1 MSVKKSDFKRY
12 ARIFSEADQKSLLTK
27 KAVNFT
33 PMDLAAIYN
42 VPTNYTGAGQKIA
55 FIELGGGYRQTDLDR
70 FFTSFG
76 WSSVP
81 TVQFVSVLGATNN
94 PTVANSDDMEVMLDL
109 AVAIGVAKGITPIVY
124 MAPNST
130 NGFIAAINKAVAD
143 RVNII
148 SISWGAPESYWL
160 NTDLTRMNNAIQA
173 AASANISVF
182 VASGDSGA
190 SDGIR
195 GLNVDYPGS
204 CPSATSCGG
213 TTLRANGTSYLSET
227 TWNDIYGATGG
238 GYSNRFVMPS
248 FQLGMGLAKN
258 RRGVPDVAGDAD
270 PASGILVPVDGG
282 NYVIGGT
289 SAAAPFWAGITA
301 IMNEALGRNL
311 GFMNPIIYS
320 KFKQNGTNRAFHD
333 VTSGNNSGY
342 IAKVGWDACT
352 GCGTP
357 NVTNLIAALR

>member
-33 PMDLAAIYN
+33 P
-42 VPTNYTGAGQKIA
+42 
-55 FIELGGGYRQTDLDR
+55 
-70 FFTSFG
+70 
-76 WSSVP
+76 
-81 TVQFVSVLGATNN
+81 
-94 PTVANSDDMEVMLDL
+94 
-109 AVAIGVAKGITPIVY
+109 
-124 MAPNST
+124 
-130 NGFIAAINKAVAD
+130 
-143 RVNII
+143 
-148 SISWGAPESYWL
+148 
-160 NTDLTRMNNAIQA
+160 
-173 AASANISVF
+173 
-182 VASGDSGA
+182 
-190 SDGIR
+190 
-195 GLNVDYPGS
+195 
-204 CPSATSCGG
+204 
-213 TTLRANGTSYLSET
+213 
-227 TWNDIYGATGG
+227 
-238 GYSNRFVMPS
+238 
-248 FQLGMGLAKN
+248 
-258 RRGVPDVAGDAD
+258 
-270 PASGILVPVDGG
+270 SGILVPVDGG

-342 IAKVGWDACT
+342 TAKVGWDACT

>member
-1 MSVKKSDFKRY
+1 MFSQILGGVSAEGILSVFGTPNSSHIIFFLKRINILVLTKDYINECKKPDFKRY

-70 FFTSFG
+70 FFTSF
-76 WSSVP
+76 WMVISSNS
-81 TVQFVSVLGATNN
+81 TIRFRLRATNN

-109 AVAIGVAKGITPIVY
+109 AVAIGVAKELRQLFIWH
-124 MAPNST
+124 ANST

-213 TTLRANGTSYLSET
+213 TTLRAKWHKL
-227 TWNDIYGATGG
+227 
-238 GYSNRFVMPS
+238 FV
-248 FQLGMGLAKN
+248 
-258 RRGVPDVAGDAD
+258 
-270 PASGILVPVDGG
+270 
-282 NYVIGGT
+282 
-289 SAAAPFWAGITA
+289 
-301 IMNEALGRNL
+301 
-311 GFMNPIIYS
+311 
-320 KFKQNGTNRAFHD
+320 
-333 VTSGNNSGY
+333 GNN
-342 IAKVGWDACT
+342 
-352 GCGTP
+352 
-357 NVTNLIAALR
+357 LE